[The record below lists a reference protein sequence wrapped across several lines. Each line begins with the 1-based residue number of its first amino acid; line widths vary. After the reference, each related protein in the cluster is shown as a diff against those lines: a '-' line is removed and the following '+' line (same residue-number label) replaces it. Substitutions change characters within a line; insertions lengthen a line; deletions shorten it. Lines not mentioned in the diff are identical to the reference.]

1 MSKNKSIF
9 FFNLIILAILLP
21 CLSPTI
27 ILPFTYKNKKFS
39 ENLNTK
45 LYYFESMLDNTLY
58 TTMKVYNHDIDFHIS
73 MERYL
78 MYVTDSIYKKYLES
92 DPKKEPAMLY
102 SLDQIGINRA
112 SLINKTIIVK
122 TDSSS
127 ENEIKEINIFR
138 TRKFTNASESTKSR
152 MGYASEDAEI
162 GFNIVR
168 GSQYQY
174 VEETENDIDTEQM
187 KEDYQNDQ
195 EREKAYE
202 EMYGLKNKSK
212 NDSINNGY
220 DPTHEYNPYDDENNN
235 YRPYDDEEME
245 DMYEDY
251 HKTNNKSNNN
261 NGNNNNGKT
270 ENKNSDRERYMGN
283 GLFKE
288 EYTNFITQLKKRDK
302 INSFAF
308 SIKYDNDDNGEII
321 IGDLPHEYSPEKYSA
336 DNYFFDTVSIT
347 KEPPFNWH
355 FTYQKC
361 SYGEE
366 EVDRSSMVKL
376 SIDFGFIKGNTRLK
390 IYLEQNFFNQNSCY
404 KNRVK
409 DYDIFYCRKEAI
421 KKFKPIVF
429 DLQSKYCANNI
440 NAKFEFTY
448 EDLFVKDK
456 YDDDLYYF
464 QIVFNTD
471 GLYSNWIFGKPLFKK
486 YQMVFD
492 QDRKTYGFYLEP
504 DNKEFNRNS
513 GIENKGDETSLKV
526 SWSLVC
532 ILILVSLGL
541 LYALHKLISR
551 LPRKLK
557 ANELEENFSYDSSN
571 SKYNQISNPDNKNN
585 QLYESV

>member
-1 MSKNKSIF
+1 MSKNKPLF
-9 FFNLIILAILLP
+9 FFNLIILSILLP

-138 TRKFTNASESTKSR
+138 TRKFTNASESTKNR

-220 DPTHEYNPYDDENNN
+220 DPMHEYNPYDDENNN

-376 SIDFGFIKGNTRLK
+376 SIDFGFIKGNTKLE